1 MQKLTAHFKPAGEHR
16 NVSQSR
22 VAVRLNILA
31 LKQAEA
37 LGASHRAT
45 ATLVGVLWI
54 GTIGLLISN
63 WAIPFQ
69 FDFFYLLGC
78 VALGWVA
85 GAPGALLVTA
95 LSGLFL
101 YMAEFPQH
109 AAGRDSIFLIN
120 SLIG

>member
-1 MQKLTAHFKPAGEHR
+1 MQKLTAHFNRRVNTETS
-16 NVSQSR
+16 SQSR
-22 VAVRLNILA
+22 VAVRLKYWLE
-31 LKQAEA
+31 QAEA

-54 GTIGLLISN
+54 GTIGLLN
-63 WAIPFQ
+63 LKLAIPFQ

-101 YMAEFPQH
+101 YMAEFP
-109 AAGRDSIFLIN
+109 
-120 SLIG
+120 